1 MAHRRNPEKEKK
13 EKMVLLSGVVMILV
27 TALVGTQMLVEGRV
41 YKEKMDYLDRK
52 GYMLNNTLS
61 WDGYESWKH
70 TEVSDKLKGE
80 YEMKVVQCGSWQDF
94 KDFLNQ
100 AKNAP
105 IYDDSLWGSVY
116 HDNQTYTIWFHAVN
130 SRKTSGLATVTTY
143 FVMPDLVPE
152 NNED

>member
-27 TALVGTQMLVEGRV
+27 TALVGTQMLVEGRM
-41 YKEKMDYLDRK
+41 YKEKVDYLDRK

-80 YEMKVVQCGSWQDF
+80 FEMKVVQCGSWQDF

-105 IYDDSLWGSVY
+105 IFDDSLWGSVY
-116 HDNQTYTIWFHAVN
+116 HDA
-130 SRKTSGLATVTTY
+130 RA
-143 FVMPDLVPE
+143 
-152 NNED
+152 